1 MDIGNMQRNLVKY
14 ERVVPGI
21 CVRTD
26 RRTQTRLISLQPAPL
41 RGRCNN
47 ELKLIVSSL
56 ILHLHCESR
65 KQDTKLKLLPIT
77 SPNVNRFSKFFR

>member
-21 CVRTD
+21 YVRTD

-41 RGRCNN
+41 RGA
-47 ELKLIVSSL
+47 V
-56 ILHLHCESR
+56 
-65 KQDTKLKLLPIT
+65 
-77 SPNVNRFSKFFR
+77 